1 MVAGVARRY
10 EINSNRLSEWRR
22 QARKGRLVLPGSD
35 GEVDFAPVVL
45 RQDERRAPSVGRR
58 PAGIGPGS
66 SDDPSRCRHAGEPDR
81 GGRLWAERVGMI
93 FPSNRA
99 RIVIATKPVD
109 FRKNLDGLAAA
120 ENGVLRK
127 DLFTGTVF
135 ALRTK
140 RADRFK
146 LIYGEGTVTLESG
159 A

>member
-1 MVAGVARRY
+1 
-10 EINSNRLSEWRR
+10 
-22 QARKGRLVLPGSD
+22 
-35 GEVDFAPVVL
+35 
-45 RQDERRAPSVGRR
+45 
-58 PAGIGPGS
+58 
-66 SDDPSRCRHAGEPDR
+66 
-81 GGRLWAERVGMI
+81 MI

-120 ENGVLRK
+120 EKGVLRK